1 MEEFSKEFPQEFLKK
16 TFKITEEMLEKK
28 NILMKELLKDPLK
41 EFPTESLKEFQMES
55 LEPGGNEMQMNHWS
69 MQLWRSLKSSG
80 RILEEI
86 KIAEWQFLKLKLA

>member
-1 MEEFSKEFPQEFLKK
+1 
-16 TFKITEEMLEKK
+16 MLEKK

-69 MQLWRSLKSSG
+69 MQL
-80 RILEEI
+80 
-86 KIAEWQFLKLKLA
+86 